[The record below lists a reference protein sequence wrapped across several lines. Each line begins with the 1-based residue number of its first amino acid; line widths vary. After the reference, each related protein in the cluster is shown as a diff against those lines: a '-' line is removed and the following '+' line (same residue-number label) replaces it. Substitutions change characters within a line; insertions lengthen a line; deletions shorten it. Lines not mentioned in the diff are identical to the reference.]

1 MQDKEEC
8 VTSQFYYGDSFF
20 NEVMQSI
27 MDKAWIVR
35 MTTFCNVQ
43 AEWEKLDL
51 RVKNRKSK
59 DLEEFRTGLKDLS
72 QLYSSVWLKN
82 TIKKCCGDLFDV
94 RCALGHS
101 RNSH

>member
-8 VTSQFYYGDSFF
+8 VTSQFYYGDSVFK
-20 NEVMQSI
+20 EVMQSI
-27 MDKAWIVR
+27 MDKAWIVGE
-35 MTTFCNVQ
+35 TDFADVQ

-51 RVKNRKSK
+51 RVKNRKSE

-72 QLYSSVWLKN
+72 SLYNSIWLRN

-94 RCALGHS
+94 GHALDNS
-101 RNSH
+101 RTSL

>member
-8 VTSQFYYGDSFF
+8 VTPQFYYGDSVFK
-20 NEVMQSI
+20 EVMQSI

-35 MTTFCNVQ
+35 AIGFVNVQ

-51 RVKNRKSK
+51 RVKNRKSE

-72 QLYSSVWLKN
+72 SLYNSVWLKN
-82 TIKKCCGDLFDV
+82 VIKKCCGDLFDV
-94 RCALGHS
+94 RCVLGHS
-101 RNSH
+101 GTSL